1 MQAILDSILQSRKN
15 TRHLTIVAFDSEDE
29 WDRCE
34 RNERFRI
41 AESFMESYSTV
52 NSTGGSS
59 VRNAV
64 NRSSWVVAI
73 LHTNATRD

>member
-1 MQAILDSILQSRKN
+1 MKIQDALDLHLKEEASR
-15 TRHLTIVAFDSEDE
+15 IIG
-29 WDRCE
+29 E